1 METRRRWLALVLS
14 VVIALICLVGFFAA
28 PRLLDRLWD
37 AQWGVIFG
45 FKTARHT
52 TATAVRKE
60 HRLNAPPGEQWVIY
74 YRVTGFPIY
83 SFHKN
88 SITSDWEQGGPDPDA
103 TRKLDIAE
111 QRRSQKSGDRET
123 YVSEKDYDS
132 LSVGDTLNVAYR
144 LRADGESVEII
155 NVERVNP

>member
-1 METRRRWLALVLS
+1 METRRRRLTLVLS
-14 VVIALICLVGFFAA
+14 AVIALICLGGFFAA
-28 PRLLDRLWD
+28 TRVLGRLWD
-37 AQWGVIFG
+37 AQWEVTFR

-60 HRLNAPPGEQWVIY
+60 HRVNAPSGEQWVVY

-83 SFHKN
+83 SFHKK
-88 SITSDWEQGGPDPDA
+88 SRTTGWEQGALDSDA

-111 QRRSQKSGDRET
+111 QRRSRQSGDRET
-123 YVSEKDYDS
+123 RVSQKDYDS
-132 LSVGDTLNVAYR
+132 LSVGDRLKVSYR
-144 LRADGESVEII
+144 LRADAESVEII